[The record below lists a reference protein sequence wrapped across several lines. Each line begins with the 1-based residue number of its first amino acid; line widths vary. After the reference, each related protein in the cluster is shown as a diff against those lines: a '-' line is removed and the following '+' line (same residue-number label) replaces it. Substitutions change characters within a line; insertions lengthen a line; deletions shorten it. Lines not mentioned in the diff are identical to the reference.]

1 MRERLVTAGN
11 GSLTVLAGERAL
23 HSRYDPAGEAERYIK
38 SLSIPPEVR
47 FFILLEPG
55 LGYLIPAIH
64 GQFPA
69 AKIAALHASDFFI
82 SMGCPLPAGADAV
95 HHWAPG
101 GTVSLQEFLEREI
114 PDAPASQV
122 RLVEWR
128 PAQAVYGEA
137 YLRLLRESAD
147 FLKRIDANVRTVR
160 GFGRRWFKNCLRNLG
175 ILKRVLRL
183 TPDMAPRSE
192 PWIITGAGPSLEAA
206 APLIRDLAERR
217 GARILAAS
225 SSVPALAAAGLW
237 PDMVISTDG
246 GGWALFHLY
255 ESFRLAGKPLPALA
269 AGLWAALPSQCGDM
283 TALPLS
289 DGSLWQRLL
298 LEGAGLRRVSP
309 GPEGGTY
316 AAFPQRGTVTASALD
331 AALAMTRGPVFFAG
345 LDLGHRDIRTHARP
359 YALDRFQ
366 EERVSRFAP
375 RYSQAFVRAGMIS
388 ASGSHEIYAA
398 WFKRQLA
405 EYPRRVFPL
414 GENNP
419 VFGDLPA
426 GRADM
431 AITEGG
437 MGCQGVWTLDEGA
450 AERAAGALMA
460 ALNQPEYAGVL
471 VEELG
476 PLLLPEGEAALPA
489 ALAAAIKKIWGPP

>member
-11 GSLTVLAGERAL
+11 GSPTVLAGERAL
-23 HSRYDPAGEAERYIK
+23 HSRYDPAGEAARYIK
-38 SLSIPPEVR
+38 SLSISPEVR

-64 GQFPA
+64 AQFPA
-69 AKIAALHASDFFI
+69 AKIAALHASDFFTGP
-82 SMGCPLPAGADAV
+82 MCPFPAGADAAP
-95 HHWAPG
+95 HWAPG
-101 GTVSLQEFLEREI
+101 GTMSLQEFLEREI

-128 PAQAVYGEA
+128 PAQAAYGEA

-175 ILKRVLRL
+175 IFKRVLL
-183 TPDMAPRSE
+183 QPPDTSPRSE

-206 APLIRDLAERR
+206 VPLIRDLTERR
-217 GARILAAS
+217 GARVLAAS
-225 SSVPALAAAGLW
+225 SSVPALAAAGIW

-255 ESFRLAGKPLPALA
+255 ESFRPAGKPLPALA
-269 AGLWAALPSQCGDM
+269 ASLWAALPSQCGDIA
-283 TALPLS
+283 ALPLS

-298 LEGAGLRRVSP
+298 LEGAGFRRVFP
-309 GPEGGTY
+309 GSDGGTY

-331 AALAMTRGPVFFAG
+331 TALAMTCGPVFFAG
-345 LDLGHRDIRTHARP
+345 LDLGHRDISTHARP

-366 EERVSRFAP
+366 EERVSRFSP

-388 ASGSHEIYAA
+388 ASGSHQIYAA
-398 WFKRQLA
+398 WFKRQVA

-419 VFGDLPA
+419 VFGELRAD
-426 GRADM
+426 RADM
-431 AITEGG
+431 AIPEGG
-437 MGCQGVWTLDEGA
+437 RGCLGVWTPDEGA
-450 AERAAGALMA
+450 AERAARALMGALK
-460 ALNQPEYAGVL
+460 QPEYAGVL
-471 VEELG
+471 LEELG
-476 PLLLPEGEAALPA
+476 PLLLPDGEAISPA
-489 ALAAAIKKIWGPP
+489 ALAAVITAI